1 MSHATIVRVDG
12 RQAGIAVC
20 LEQDQFRFF
29 STMREAYP
37 VEDGTFGS
45 IAEITNAVRDALAV
59 RRSAWP
65 DAGPVR
71 VARPLGHSFA

>member
-20 LEQDQFRFF
+20 LEQDRFRFF
-29 STMREAYP
+29 STIGEAYP

-45 IAEITNAVRDALAV
+45 IAEITDAVRDAMAV

-65 DAGPVR
+65 ETGLAR
-71 VARPLGHSFA
+71 AFRPLRPSFA